1 MRTAALSYGVGL
13 LFGAGLIL
21 AGMTRPVNV
30 ISFLDLLNGWNPSLA
45 FVMIG
50 AIAVHFVAYRFV
62 PRLPRPVFAARW
74 GLPTR
79 ADIDLRLLVGAA
91 LFGAGWGLGGYC
103 PGPAIVSAA
112 AGAAPTIL
120 FVGSML
126 AGMGLFALWERWTQS
141 RRASKELM
149 LSGRTS

>member
-13 LFGAGLIL
+13 LFGAGLLL

-50 AIAVHFVAYRFV
+50 AIAVHFVAYRLV

-79 ADIDLRLLVGAA
+79 ADIDLRLLAGAA

-112 AGAAPTIL
+112 TGAAPTLL
-120 FVGSML
+120 FLGSML
-126 AGMGLFALWERWTQS
+126 AGMGLFTAWERWTQS
-141 RRASKELM
+141 HREAKEPM